1 MVIPK
6 SFQMKINPLIDRNFV
21 TTSILDDTRDVFV
34 YLNDHEYMAV
44 VDEDL
49 QTTGIVTLKDL
60 NSCPES
66 RNLID
71 CNIAKP
77 KVSPDQTIYEVFNLM
92 RQTNCD
98 FLPVYDQD
106 NFIGVIAIMTITERF
121 AQALEE
127 SKQDYQKVIHDL
139 RNPLSNLHGL
149 ISLLNDSII
158 DEENSDLIKLCN
170 LSCKHAMDILDDLL
184 YVEVDENKPLNKVP
198 TELNAFYKQCI
209 DEQMGLSV
217 LKHINIITELCH
229 TNVIKDIDRVQIKRA
244 VQNVISNAIKFSY
257 PNSTVKITSKTDGD
271 RLILKVLDTG
281 VGIPEKYHNEVFDKF
296 TSAGR
301 AGTNG
306 EPSTGLGL
314 CFTKQCLEQH
324 EGSIYFKSIEGKG
337 TKFYISL

>member
-1 MVIPK
+1 
-6 SFQMKINPLIDRNFV
+6 MKINPLIDRNFI
-21 TTSILDDTRDVFV
+21 TTSILDNTRDVFN
-34 YLNDHEYMAV
+34 YLNQHEYLAV

-60 NSCPES
+60 NSFPES
-66 RNLID
+66 RKLID
-71 CNIAKP
+71 CDIAKP

-98 FLPVYDQD
+98 FLPVYEQD

-127 SKQDYQKVIHDL
+127 SKRDYQKVIHDL

-149 ISLLNDSII
+149 INLLDDSII
-158 DEENSDLIKLCN
+158 DENNIDLINLCN

-184 YVEVDENKPLNKVP
+184 YVEVDESKPLTKVP
-198 TELNAFYKQCI
+198 TELNSFYKQCI
-209 DEQMGLSV
+209 DEQSGLSV
-217 LKHINIITELCH
+217 LKNINLITNLCDSQ
-229 TNVIKDIDRVQIKRA
+229 VIKEIDRLQIKRA
-244 VQNVISNAIKFSY
+244 IQNVISNAIKFSY
-257 PNSTVKITSKTDGD
+257 PNSIVKVTSKVDGE

-281 VGIPEKYHNEVFDKF
+281 VGIPEKYQNEVFEKF

-301 AGTNG
+301 PGTNG

-314 CFTKQCLEQH
+314 CFSKQCIEQH
-324 EGSIYFKSIEGKG
+324 DGTIYFKSIEGKG